1 MAPPPLE
8 SLARLRGVR
17 FAVRPSVSR
26 NQYSEHVFLLVLLN
40 VQKPRRDDAGRKV
53 VKITAYITIRCDLT
67 MFNYSLR
74 VALVGTQMRIKAED
88 SSSESGAVK

>member
-1 MAPPPLE
+1 MYFCLI
-8 SLARLRGVR
+8 
-17 FAVRPSVSR
+17 
-26 NQYSEHVFLLVLLN
+26 LLN

-53 VKITAYITIRCDLT
+53 VKVTAYSNIRFDLT

-74 VALVGTQMRIKAED
+74 VAHVGTQMRIKAED